1 MYFHAFISL
10 HWSCITLT
18 IFPWN
23 LHFVIS
29 RRKNYDWWRLNFNV
43 YAWLKNFC
51 YPPPPWI
58 TRQEDYTTFSLCT
71 CSLLLLLFNG
81 NKFSPKAFFIAL
93 FAVIFSCNLFVGC
106 QPYSKKCSSV
116 NYCTW
121 AFFCWYGGKLQ
132 TCDSCQN
139 ASAISIIMY
148 ASSCIYLLNLV
159 AHILVL

>member
-10 HWSCITLT
+10 HWSCITLR

-29 RRKNYDWWRLNFNV
+29 RRKFVKNYDWWRLNFNV
-43 YAWLKNFC
+43 YAWLKNFW
-51 YPPPPWI
+51 YPPHHELQD
-58 TRQEDYTTFSLCT
+58 TR
-71 CSLLLLLFNG
+71 

-93 FAVIFSCNLFVGC
+93 FAVIFSCNSFVGC

-159 AHILVL
+159 AHILVLQIRISML